1 MFWAGNSVNFVQA
14 KIAGHQDLRSAQEL
28 AGQVT
33 GMAPDLAARRKKYSA
48 SLREAL
54 KSLVR
59 TLSSLPEVKK
69 ISVFGSYARG
79 SRDLLT
85 DLDVLVVMD
94 TEEDFVTRLRRIYGL
109 LELPVDCDIL
119 CYTPA
124 ELEALKSRGF
134 FKKIQDEEI
143 VLYAQE

>member
-1 MFWAGNSVNFVQA
+1 MDT
-14 KIAGHQDLRSAQEL
+14 DL
-28 AGQVT
+28 V
-33 GMAPDLAARRKKYSA
+33 ARRKKYA
-48 SLREAL
+48 ANLRDGL
-54 KSLVR
+54 KELVH

-69 ISVFGSYARG
+69 ISLFGSYARG

-85 DLDVLVVMD
+85 DLDVLIVMD
-94 TEEDFVTRLRRIYGL
+94 TDEGFVARLRRIYGL
-109 LELPVDCDIL
+109 LELSVDYDIL

-124 ELEALKSRGF
+124 ELKALKNRGF